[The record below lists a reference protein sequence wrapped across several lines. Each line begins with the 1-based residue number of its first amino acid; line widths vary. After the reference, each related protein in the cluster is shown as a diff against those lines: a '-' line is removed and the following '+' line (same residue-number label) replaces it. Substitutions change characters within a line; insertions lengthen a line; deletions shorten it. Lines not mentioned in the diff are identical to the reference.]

1 MGRAL
6 LVLSSDAIREKAKA
20 WVDKAPPLSRITF
33 QGPKRTL
40 PQNDRQ
46 WWLLTAI
53 SEQLVWH
60 GQRYSPDE
68 WKEYMMH
75 ALRKA
80 RWMPDEDGGMVSIGM
95 SSSNLSTEESAD
107 LLTLI
112 EAFCARHDVRLP
124 E

>member
-80 RWMPDEDGGMVSIGM
+80 RWMPDEDGGMV
-95 SSSNLSTEESAD
+95 
-107 LLTLI
+107 
-112 EAFCARHDVRLP
+112 
-124 E
+124 